1 MHSLGALLFLAS
13 ALVVKQD
20 KAPLRSGCEAR
31 DSVVASLPAGA
42 PIEIRFAMSGSS
54 ETCYKAPPKA
64 DGKDFPGYLPASA
77 LTGLEEFEAGLR
89 NAPGIGVSEQMQK
102 SVDSMQ
108 AAQVSGPP
116 NHPLVRASAALN
128 NKQPQLALDI

>member
-1 MHSLGALLFLAS
+1 MPSLGLFFFPAS

-20 KAPLRSGCEAR
+20 QAPLRSGCEAR

-54 ETCYKAPPKA
+54 ETCYKVSAKV
-64 DGKDFPGYLPASA
+64 DGKDVTGYLPASA

-89 NAPGIGVSEQMQK
+89 NAPGIGVS
-102 SVDSMQ
+102 
-108 AAQVSGPP
+108 AQLPTRVGS
-116 NHPLVRASAALN
+116 
-128 NKQPQLALDI
+128 